1 MRQLPAL
8 LENVRID
15 RDRRER
21 IVVRESIRGAQRPV
35 HSEDARL
42 LHPGQL
48 GKDIRFAGE
57 FVAGNLRLK
66 SPDER

>member
-1 MRQLPAL
+1 
-8 LENVRID
+8 
-15 RDRRER
+15 
-21 IVVRESIRGAQRPV
+21 V

-66 SPDER
+66 SADER